1 MITRQRYL
9 RAAALAF
16 LVIGALLA
24 SEEIRWPLPRSEA
37 LAAAFFGAAVV
48 VAFIEN
54 ILPLSLIF
62 PDWAGKQVEVPGGL
76 AERLWGM
83 ILISIGFIMIFA
95 GLVEWF
101 FPGWLERY
109 LLDSPKGQGLA
120 IFVAGMILL
129 LRGAIYVLVLGGSGR
144 QFSRI
149 LANLSSRAFGVI
161 LIVLGLGLV
170 GIGGLRI
177 VAPGLVAA
185 FIHGLIPPVPTPP
198 LP

>member
-1 MITRQRYL
+1 MITRQKYL

-16 LVIGALLA
+16 LVIGALLVA
-24 SEEIRWPLPRSEA
+24 EEIPLPLPRPEA

-54 ILPLSLIF
+54 ILPLYLIF

-101 FPGWLERY
+101 FPGWLGRY
-109 LLDSPKGQGLA
+109 LLDSPSGQGLA
-120 IFVAGMILL
+120 IFVAGMLIL
-129 LRGAIYVLVLGGSGR
+129 LRGAIYVLASEDSGG
-144 QFSRI
+144 QFTRI
-149 LANLSSRAFGVI
+149 LANLSGQAFGVL
-161 LIVLGLGLV
+161 LIVLGFGLV
-170 GIGGLRI
+170 GIGWLRI
-177 VAPGLVAA
+177 ADPGLISTFVR
-185 FIHGLIPPVPTPP
+185 GLIPPVPTPP
-198 LP
+198 IP